1 MKRPTI
7 AMYLVCI
14 GCEMDWTLRSALSQ
28 IHTRMIEGQE
38 LFTESTQCSDRPQL
52 VGWSIECTARI
63 IHSCSK
69 DSELTKRSVSSSR
82 FAYSPWFSLSRR
94 YTWGRRKNPKKSR
107 TLKHHSEDGSKN
119 TQIPKAQGN
128 TGNPLIFFE
137 CKHFFRVYLL
147 SLKSL
152 HLKSQNFQKKW
163 NIFVKP
169 ANARNFQ
176 KKWNI
181 FDFSFSGVFLEI
193 LGKFGIFPIIW
204 NIYHFS

>member
-128 TGNPLIFFE
+128 TGNPLIFLSANI
-137 CKHFFRVYLL
+137 FFRVYLL

-152 HLKSQNFQKKW
+152 HLKSQNFQKKVKHFRETCKCQKFPKKSETFS
-163 NIFVKP
+163 IFHFP
-169 ANARNFQ
+169 GFF
-176 KKWNI
+176 W
-181 FDFSFSGVFLEI
+181 
-193 LGKFGIFPIIW
+193 KF
-204 NIYHFS
+204 